1 VRRIFLFFLA
11 AVLAVPLS
19 SVAGWVDREGK
30 LLPDTSDRKSIG
42 DFGAW
47 LVLTDK
53 ESEAFSRWDTPSE
66 GVYLNSTEKI
76 ERGKMLTALIIFSG
90 CGADRA
96 RNCDLVVKFKIVQ
109 PDGKTY
115 ADLPYQEAWVGKPVP
130 PNKSLGMSVGYIRV
144 IIEPDEPLGKYK
156 VFANVHDKNLNKTIE
171 LLSVFEAVERKTQ
184 HNTYKASP
192 CQGVRVSE

>member
-1 VRRIFLFFLA
+1 MRKILSFVLVCVLVAPLF
-11 AVLAVPLS
+11 S
-19 SVAGWVDREGK
+19 IAGWIDREGK
-30 LLPDTSDRKSIG
+30 PLPDAPDRKSIG

-76 ERGKMLTALIIFSG
+76 ERGKILTALIIFSG
-90 CGADRA
+90 CGADKA
-96 RNCDLVVKFKIVQ
+96 GNCDLVVKFKIVQ

-115 ADLPYQEAWVGKPVP
+115 ADLPYQEVWVGKPVP

-144 IIEPDEPLGKYK
+144 IIEPGEPLGKYK
-156 VFANVHDKNLNKTIE
+156 VHAYVHDKNLNKTIE
-171 LLSVFEAVERKTQ
+171 LLSMFEAVEKKTQ
-184 HNTYKASP
+184 HNKPIKPTP
-192 CQGVRVSE
+192 